1 MNTYN
6 EKEIIALLQDPA
18 RQKEAFECIVNEYS
32 EQLYWQIRRMV
43 LSS

>member
-32 EQLYWQIRRMV
+32 EAILADTPDGTF
-43 LSS
+43 S

>member
-18 RQKEAFECIVNEYS
+18 RQKEAFESYCQRIQRTAILADTPDGTFS
-32 EQLYWQIRRMV
+32 
-43 LSS
+43 

>member
-18 RQKEAFECIVNEYS
+18 RQKRS
-32 EQLYWQIRRMV
+32 LRMYCQRIQRTAI
-43 LSS
+43 LADTPDGTFS

>member
-18 RQKEAFECIVNEYS
+18 RQKEACQRIQRTAILADTPDGTFS
-32 EQLYWQIRRMV
+32 
-43 LSS
+43 